1 MPLPL
6 AVPIAMAAIGL
17 GGKIFGGRKSGQAMG
32 EAEGIVDKQVSD
44 LTTWYDTEKNRDFLQ
59 SNLGSAAMNKVLQDI
74 EERNQQI
81 ESTAAVTGA
90 SDAAKIAQKAKSQE
104 RFGDVVKDLASY
116 GTARKDRIEGRYR
129 SGIGQLM
136 GQKVNLATG
145 RAQSA
150 ANLGGAGGDLISA
163 AGSLFGSTKFGGG
176 GTSLMSDVG
185 YDPNLTG
192 RAATAAST
200 MSDILG

>member
-17 GGKIFGGRKSGQAMG
+17 GGKIFGGIKSGQQMKQ
-32 EAEGIVDKQVSD
+32 AEGIVDKQVSD
-44 LTTWYDTEKNRDFLQ
+44 LTAWYDTEKNRDFLQ

-74 EERNQQI
+74 EQRNQQI

-104 RFGDVVKDLASY
+104 QFGNVVKDLASY
-116 GTARKDRIEGRYR
+116 GTARGDRIEGRYR

>member
-17 GGKIFGGRKSGQAMG
+17 GGKIFGGIKSGQQMRQ
-32 EAEGIVDKQVSD
+32 AEGIVDKQVSD

-74 EERNQQI
+74 EQRNQQI

-116 GTARKDRIEGRYR
+116 GTARQDRIEGRYR
-129 SGIGQLM
+129 SGIGSLM
-136 GQKVNLATG
+136 GQKINLATG